1 MGAVQRK
8 QTHHGGLAGQ
18 CILDAG
24 IDEIDLIQLAALEII
39 DGVHRDIAGALQR
52 GLRGTVVEILHQ
64 PRVLVVQ
71 SAVAG
76 LTDHIE
82 PVVLIRIFLEELDDV
97 LVVSACHA
105 LICRQHDVGPLGVC
119 GVAFVE
125 ERMHRL
131 FRQVGHHAG
140 NGVAHTVEVGRHILV
155 VLARLAQLGRGDQI
169 HGVRDLHG
177 VLNALDAL
185 LQQLTGR
192 HGCRLPHKLSRRSGW
207 HRPFQVPACRWR

>member
-1 MGAVQRK
+1 MGAVQRQ
-8 QTHHGGLAGQ
+8 QTHHGRFAGQ

-24 IDEIDLIQLAALEII
+24 IDEIDLIQLAGLEII
-39 DGVHRDIAGALQR
+39 DGIHRDIAGALQR
-52 GLRGTVVEILHQ
+52 RLGSAVVEILHQ
-64 PRVLVVQ
+64 TRVLVVQ
-71 SAVAG
+71 GAVAG

-105 LICRQHDVGPLGVC
+105 LICRQHNVGPLGVC
-119 GVAFVE
+119 DIALVE

-155 VLARLAQLGRGDQI
+155 VLARLAQLGRGDQV

-177 VLNALDAL
+177 VLNALNAL

-207 HRPFQVPACRWR
+207 HRPYPVRACRQQ